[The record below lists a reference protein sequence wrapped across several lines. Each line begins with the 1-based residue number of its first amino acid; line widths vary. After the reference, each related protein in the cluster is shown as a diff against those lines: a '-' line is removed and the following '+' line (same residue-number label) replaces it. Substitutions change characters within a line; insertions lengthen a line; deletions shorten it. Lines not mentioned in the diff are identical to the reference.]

1 MGPFR
6 GISRDMLWRS
16 HIDDPTTPDRIVS
29 RLRSLIIKD
38 LPLPAHRPVLFFCIG
53 TDRSTGDALGPLI
66 GSRLMALGLDASYV
80 WGTLDSPVHAANL
93 HAAIDEAYSSF
104 QNPYVIAVDACLG
117 RLENVGMV
125 TVSRGPLRPGTGVS
139 KTLPPVGDIHVT
151 GIVNVGGYMEY
162 LVLQNTRLSVVIR
175 MAEVISKALLQV
187 AEEFRQT
194 TEETDDD
201 TSAVSPT
208 CD

>member
-1 MGPFR
+1 LGPFR

-16 HIDDPTTPDRIVS
+16 HIDDPTTPERIVS

-38 LPLPAHRPVLFFCIG
+38 LSLPPRRPVLFFCIG

-66 GSRLMALGLDASYV
+66 GTRLVALGLDASHV

-104 QNPYVIAVDACLG
+104 QNAYVIAADACLG

-139 KTLPPVGDIHVT
+139 KTLPPIGDIHVT

-175 MAEVISKALLQV
+175 MAEVISKALLQ
-187 AEEFRQT
+187 ASEEFIRLP
-194 TEETDDD
+194 EERDDKA
-201 TSAVSPT
+201 SAIAPN

>member
-16 HIDDPTTPDRIVS
+16 HIDDPTTPERIVS
-29 RLRSLIIKD
+29 RLRSLIVKD
-38 LPLPAHRPVLFFCIG
+38 LSLPPPRPVLFFCIG

-66 GSRLMALGLDASYV
+66 GTRLVALGLEASHV

-104 QNPYVIAVDACLG
+104 QNPYVIAADACLG

-139 KTLPPVGDIHVT
+139 KTLPPIGDIHVT

-175 MAEVISKALLQV
+175 MAEVISKALLQA
-187 AEEFRQT
+187 AEEFIRLP
-194 TEETDDD
+194 EERGDE
-201 TSAVSPT
+201 ANAIVPN

>member
-6 GISRDMLWRS
+6 GTSRDILWRS
-16 HIDDPTTPDRIVS
+16 HIDDPATPGKIVS

-38 LPLPAHRPVLFFCIG
+38 LSLPVRRPVLFFCIG

-66 GSRLMALGLDASYV
+66 GTGLVSLGLNTSHV
-80 WGTLDSPVHAANL
+80 WGTLDFPVHAANL
-93 HAAIDEAYSSF
+93 HSAIDEAYSAF
-104 QNPYVIAVDACLG
+104 QNPYVIAADACLG

-162 LVLQNTRLSVVIR
+162 LVLQNTRLSVVMK
-175 MAEVISKALLQV
+175 MAEVISRALLQ
-187 AEEFRQT
+187 ATEEFTGLPERT
-194 TEETDDD
+194 GDEKN
-201 TSAVSPT
+201 ALVPN

>member
-6 GISRDMLWRS
+6 SISRDTLWRS
-16 HIDDPTTPDRIVS
+16 HIDDPTTPERIFL
-29 RLRSLIIKD
+29 RLHSLIIND
-38 LPLPAHRPVLFFCIG
+38 LSPPVCRPVLFFCIG

-66 GSRLMALGLDASYV
+66 GTRLVALGLDTSYV
-80 WGTLDSPVHAANL
+80 WGTLDFPVHAANL

-139 KTLPPVGDIHVT
+139 KTLPPIGDIHVT

-162 LVLQNTRLSVVIR
+162 LVLQNTRLSVVMK
-175 MAEVISKALLQV
+175 MADIISKALLQLS
-187 AEEFRQT
+187 EEFIRLPK
-194 TEETDDD
+194 EKDD
-201 TSAVSPT
+201 TANAPVPN

>member
-1 MGPFR
+1 LGPFR

-16 HIDDPTTPDRIVS
+16 HVDDPTTPERIVS

-38 LPLPAHRPVLFFCIG
+38 LSLPPRRPVLFFCIG

-66 GSRLMALGLDASYV
+66 GTRLVALGLDASHV

-104 QNPYVIAVDACLG
+104 QNAYVIAADACLG

-139 KTLPPVGDIHVT
+139 KTLPPIGDIHVT

-175 MAEVISKALLQV
+175 MAEVISKALLQ
-187 AEEFRQT
+187 ASEEFIRLP
-194 TEETDDD
+194 EERDDKA
-201 TSAVSPT
+201 SAIAPN

>member
-1 MGPFR
+1 
-6 GISRDMLWRS
+6 MLWRS
-16 HIDDPTTPDRIVS
+16 HIDDPATPERLVS
-29 RLRSLIIKD
+29 RVHSLITKE
-38 LPLPAHRPVLFFCIG
+38 LSTPARRPVLFFCIG

-66 GSRLMALGLDASYV
+66 GTRLVALGLDASHV
-80 WGTLDSPVHAANL
+80 WGTLDFPVHAANL
-93 HAAIDEAYSSF
+93 QAAIDKAYSSF

-162 LVLQNTRLSVVIR
+162 LVLQNTRLSVVTK
-175 MAEVISKALLQV
+175 MAEVISRALQQATGKFIRLP
-187 AEEFRQT
+187 EEESDQASTIGPR
-194 TEETDDD
+194 
-201 TSAVSPT
+201 

>member
-1 MGPFR
+1 
-6 GISRDMLWRS
+6 MLWRS
-16 HIDDPTTPDRIVS
+16 HIDDPTTPERIVS

-38 LPLPAHRPVLFFCIG
+38 LSLPPRRPVLFFCIG

-66 GSRLMALGLDASYV
+66 GTRLVALGLDASHV

-104 QNPYVIAVDACLG
+104 QNAYVIAADACLG

-139 KTLPPVGDIHVT
+139 KTLPPIGDIHVT

-175 MAEVISKALLQV
+175 MAEVISKALLQ
-187 AEEFRQT
+187 ASEEFIRLP
-194 TEETDDD
+194 EERDDKA
-201 TSAVSPT
+201 SAIAPN

>member
-16 HIDDPTTPDRIVS
+16 HIDDPTTPERIVS

-38 LPLPAHRPVLFFCIG
+38 LSLPPRRPVLFFCIG

-66 GSRLMALGLDASYV
+66 GTRLVALGLDASHV

-104 QNPYVIAVDACLG
+104 QNAYVIAADACLG

-139 KTLPPVGDIHVT
+139 KTLPPIGDIHVT

-175 MAEVISKALLQV
+175 MAEVISKALLQ
-187 AEEFRQT
+187 ASEEFIRLP
-194 TEETDDD
+194 EERDDKA
-201 TSAVSPT
+201 SAIAPN